1 MSAIPSWIG
10 TQVGDRVGRVVGSVC
25 DVYYD
30 EATCRAAW
38 LLVDLREQR
47 LALVPT
53 DGALS
58 WSDRVVV
65 PHDRQLID
73 AAPPV
78 ATPPAVVS
86 GDLLLRLARH
96 YGVRVERCAG
106 YAAAYGG
113 GAAQLANVA

>member
-10 TQVGDRVGRVVGSVC
+10 TQVADHVGRAVGSVC

-30 EATCRAAW
+30 EASSRAAW
-38 LLVDLREQR
+38 LLVDLRER

-65 PHDRQLID
+65 PHDRELID

-78 ATPPAVVS
+78 ATPPGVVS

-96 YGVRVERCAG
+96 YGVRVDRCAG
-106 YAAAYGG
+106 YAAVHGG